1 MVEGALG
8 KDYGDGEI
16 ICRQGEIGDRL
27 FIVQAGLAVVLREDE
42 GADEIVG
49 ILRPGDIFGEM
60 SIFDRQPRSATVRA
74 RGASRVLTLDKRWF
88 LNHIQEDPSLAW
100 RVLQQMSRRIRSLDA
115 EVCWLLSHAGLENS
129 PERPSDSPD

>member
-8 KDYGDGEI
+8 KDYADGEI

-27 FIVQAGLAVVLREDE
+27 FIVQTGLAVVLREDE
-42 GADEIVG
+42 GTEGIVG
-49 ILRPGDIFGEM
+49 VLRPGDIFGEM

-115 EVCWLLSHAGLENS
+115 EVSWLLSHSELKNS
-129 PERPSDSPD
+129 PERSGGSQG